1 MKKKSIRFKL
11 TLWFCAAL
19 ALVVGLTFAAVRIAS
34 STVLRATIRDYLI
47 GAVEENI
54 DKIGYSA
61 EPGEVEGDI
70 NIPYSGGALHIDSGF
85 MDIMNDVFTALYTD
99 DGTMLYGENPLAKK
113 TSEISFSGTRLWN
126 IKVDGERYDIYD
138 RDLNIKLSDGQELWI
153 RGIVPETRSTAQLG
167 EITRLSLFLLPL
179 LIIIAAAVGYII
191 VDRLLS
197 PLGRIEAAAE
207 EISKGD
213 DLHKRIDEG
222 DSSDEVGR
230 LAGAFNR
237 MFDRLENAFE
247 SERQFTS
254 DASHELRTPTSV
266 ILAQTE
272 YTLEKDR
279 DVEEYKEALEVVGRQ
294 GRRMKMLI
302 DDMLDYTRMDQDPGR
317 YTMESLDL
325 SKVVSETAEQL
336 RPVPESPVK
345 YIVDIEPDIAIDG
358 NELLISR
365 MVQNLISNALRYGG
379 EDATV
384 ETRLFTEGG
393 KPVITV
399 RDDGPGIAPEE
410 QEKIFDRF
418 YRSDSSRSVQG
429 TGLGLSMVK
438 KIAQIHGAEVSLE
451 SEPGKGS
458 CFRISF

>member
-1 MKKKSIRFKL
+1 
-11 TLWFCAAL
+11 
-19 ALVVGLTFAAVRIAS
+19 
-34 STVLRATIRDYLI
+34 
-47 GAVEENI
+47 
-54 DKIGYSA
+54 
-61 EPGEVEGDI
+61 
-70 NIPYSGGALHIDSGF
+70 
-85 MDIMNDVFTALYTD
+85 
-99 DGTMLYGENPLAKK
+99 
-113 TSEISFSGTRLWN
+113 
-126 IKVDGERYDIYD
+126 
-138 RDLNIKLSDGQELWI
+138 
-153 RGIVPETRSTAQLG
+153 
-167 EITRLSLFLLPL
+167 
-179 LIIIAAAVGYII
+179 
-191 VDRLLS
+191 
-197 PLGRIEAAAE
+197 
-207 EISKGD
+207 
-213 DLHKRIDEG
+213 
-222 DSSDEVGR
+222 
-230 LAGAFNR
+230 
-237 MFDRLENAFE
+237 
-247 SERQFTS
+247 
-254 DASHELRTPTSV
+254 
-266 ILAQTE
+266 
-272 YTLEKDR
+272 
-279 DVEEYKEALEVVGRQ
+279 
-294 GRRMKMLI
+294 
-302 DDMLDYTRMDQDPGR
+302 
-317 YTMESLDL
+317 MESLDL